1 MKSST
6 RDSSLDV
13 VWPPLSY
20 ADWRD
25 CCHTLHRMTQVIG
38 KLRLAL
44 EPMMNHWWQVPL
56 YVSVRGLTTSAM
68 PVGTRLLEVEFDFVD
83 HLLRIRST
91 DRGDVTVPL
100 TARPLASF
108 YRDVMAAL
116 ASIDVEVDI
125 WCMPVEIAEAVPID
139 EDEGHASYDPLSANT
154 FWRILVQSTRLLREF
169 RSEFI
174 GKASPVHFFWGSFD
188 LAVTRFSGRTA
199 PPFTGSAPNLG
210 DWVMRE
216 SYSHE
221 VASVGFWPGND
232 QFPHAAFY
240 AYAYP
245 EPAGYGTA
253 RVGPAAARYDGNLR
267 EFLLTYDD
275 VLASPD
281 PDAAIREFLASSY
294 AAAADLGQ
302 WDRVALERGTQ

>member
-1 MKSST
+1 MT
-6 RDSSLDV
+6 ARLPEARRDAIWPSLA
-13 VWPPLSY
+13 Y

-56 YVSVRGLTTSAM
+56 YGSVRGLTTSPM
-68 PVGTRLLEVEFDFVD
+68 PLGTRLLEVEFDFVD
-83 HLLRIRST
+83 HLLRIRAT
-91 DRGDVTVPL
+91 DCHDVTIAL
-100 TARPLASF
+100 TARPLAGF
-108 YRDVMAAL
+108 YRDVMSAL
-116 ASIDVEVDI
+116 ASVGVEVDL
-125 WCMPVEIAEAVPID
+125 WCMPVEIPGAVPID
-139 EDEGHASYDPLSANT
+139 EDEGHASYDPVSANT

-169 RSEFI
+169 RAGFI

-199 PPFTGSAPNLG
+199 PPFTGRAANLG

-216 SYSHE
+216 AYSHE

-245 EPAGYGTA
+245 EPGGYGAA
-253 RVGPAAARYDGNLR
+253 RVGPDAARYDNNLR

-294 AAAADLGQ
+294 AAAADLGH
-302 WDRVALERGTQ
+302 WDRVALERAAP